1 MSWLMVTHM
10 ALADINTI
18 INVGVIMRNWW
29 WIKFSVAL
37 QGLMLSLLLAGQV
50 AAAEESPPVYKLRY
64 TVELQPEKDRAR
76 VTIDVEPG
84 EYLRY
89 VRFRVLPTYSKIK
102 ANGDFS
108 IKEGMG
114 IWRLP
119 EGDAQLRLNVKI
131 SRERGKEGR
140 YDARMTKDWAIFRG
154 DSIIPAVYTD
164 EMPGAAAQA
173 ELKFK
178 LPKGWSIETGW
189 PRIRGNRFRIDNPE
203 RRFDRPVGW
212 MIAGK
217 LGTRRTYVGDTQI
230 VVSAPQG
237 ENFRRMDMLTFLTF
251 VWPQMQKAFES
262 SPSKLLIV
270 GAGDPMWRGGLSG
283 PNSFYLHA
291 ERPIVSENGTS
302 PMVHELI
309 HMVTRISSHQS
320 DGLSDDWFT
329 EGMAEFYSFE
339 LLYRA
344 GAMTQERRAQI
355 ISRLGKWGSEV
366 TELRQE
372 RSSGPVTARAVVLL
386 DELDQELRGATDDK
400 QNLDHLVRLL
410 MPKRRVSLEDI
421 RAAAQDILGKESQ
434 VLQSPLLKGG
444 AN

>member
-1 MSWLMVTHM
+1 MRKWQWIRFFI
-10 ALADINTI
+10 AIN
-18 INVGVIMRNWW
+18 W
-29 WIKFSVAL
+29 A
-37 QGLMLSLLLAGQV
+37 LLLVWAGSAV
-50 AAAEESPPVYKLRY
+50 AAEESPPVYSLKY

-84 EYLRY
+84 KYLRY
-89 VRFRVLPTYSKIK
+89 VRFRVLPSYSNIK
-102 ANGDFS
+102 ANGHFD
-108 IKEGMG
+108 IKAGMG
-114 IWRLP
+114 IWQLP
-119 EGDAQLRLNVKI
+119 EGKGRLRLNVKI
-131 SRERGKEGR
+131 SREKGKEGR

-164 EMPGAAAQA
+164 ELPGATSQA
-173 ELKFK
+173 ELNFK
-178 LPKGWSIETGW
+178 LPEGWSIETGW

-251 VWPQMQKAFES
+251 VWPQMQKAFET
-262 SPSKLLIV
+262 SPDKLLIV

-291 ERPIVSENGTS
+291 DRPIVSENGTS
-302 PMVHELI
+302 PMVHELV
-309 HMVTRISSHQS
+309 HMVTRIRGVKE
-320 DGLSDDWFT
+320 DAISDDWFA

-344 GAMTQERRAQI
+344 GALTKERRAQI
-355 ISRLGKWGSEV
+355 ISHLGNWGKDI
-366 TELRQE
+366 TDLRQE
-372 RSSGPVTARAVVLL
+372 RSSGPVTARAAVLL
-386 DELDQELRGATDDK
+386 DELDKELRSTTSD
-400 QNLDHLVRLL
+400 QRNLDHLVRLL
-410 MPKRRVSLEDI
+410 MPKRRVSLADI
-421 RAAAQDILGKESQ
+421 QAAAKEILGRESR
-434 VLQSPLLKGG
+434 VLQSPLLNRTGE
-444 AN
+444 